1 MKGKYTENNG
11 NKRKE
16 RKKERKKKQMK
27 IGSKWRVI
35 SML

>member
-27 IGSKWRVI
+27 IGSQWRVI